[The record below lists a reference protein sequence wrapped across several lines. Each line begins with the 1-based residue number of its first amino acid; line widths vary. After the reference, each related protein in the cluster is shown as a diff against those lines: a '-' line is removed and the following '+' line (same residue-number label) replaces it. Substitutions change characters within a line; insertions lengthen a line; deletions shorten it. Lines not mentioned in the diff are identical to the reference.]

1 MSGIVGIFYLD
12 NRQVDRQQLGQ
23 LVDTLAHR
31 GPDGAKSWSQGAVGF
46 GHRMLWTTPESLL
59 ETLPLTN
66 ATGNVVLT
74 ADARIDNRDELI
86 DILELNDQ
94 PAETITDSQLILA
107 AYEQWGEDCPQYL
120 LGDFAFAI
128 WDEHRQTIF
137 CARDHFG
144 IKPLYYCL
152 QRGRVFCFASEIKAL
167 LSLPEIPHRVNEV
180 RIADYLY
187 PMLEDKS
194 ITAYEGIFRLPPAQT
209 LTVNTRGDLQLRIYW
224 SLPVGNEVQF
234 DSDEEYATAFRDIF
248 TEAVRCR
255 VRSAFPVGS
264 QLSGGLDSSSV
275 TCVAR
280 NLLQAE
286 DEQLHT
292 FSDVYDDVPECDER
306 PFMNEVLAQGG
317 VTPHYI
323 HSDRLG
329 PLSEWENMFPPDEE
343 PCLVGANAYLVWES
357 NRQTAKTGV
366 RVVLDGF
373 DGDTTVSHGTGY
385 FAELARQGK
394 WATFAAE
401 AQAISQHFDTTP
413 TSILYRFGLSYLEEL
428 ARQWNWIAFFKAARG
443 MGQHFKIRS
452 YTKLFLRHGLK
463 PIIPQGLLRI
473 WHALRGHNP
482 APEKDTSIAP
492 QFARRIGIS
501 DRDRLFQKSNRPI
514 TSDVE
519 EQLQAFNSGCFT
531 LVLEQVDRAA
541 AAFSLEFRHPFMDK
555 RLIEFCMAVPASQ
568 KLHQGWTRMIM
579 RRAMQDILPEAIQ
592 WRGGKTNLSANCFH
606 GLLKFNR
613 ELMDEVVRTELKTIE
628 TYIDVQAFQ
637 ESYNRI
643 LSEKEGSDEDVNQL
657 IRGLGLAIW
666 LRQTQTT
673 PEVSRTRDRIA
684 ESVPT

>member
-1 MSGIVGIFYLD
+1 MSGIVGIFYQD
-12 NRQVDRQQLGQ
+12 DRKVDRQQLGQ

-31 GPDGAKSWSQGAVGF
+31 GPDGARIWSQGSVGF
-46 GHRMLWTTPESLL
+46 GHRMLWTTPESSI
-59 ETLPLTN
+59 ETLPLAN

-74 ADARIDNRDELI
+74 ADARIDNRNELI
-86 DILELNDQ
+86 DILELRDR
-94 PAETITDSQLILA
+94 PAEKITDSQLILS
-107 AYEQWGEDCPQYL
+107 AYEKWGENCPQYL

-128 WDEHRQTIF
+128 WDERRQTIF

-152 QRGRVFCFASEIKAL
+152 QRGRVFCFASEIKTL
-167 LSLPEIPHRVNEV
+167 LSLPEIPRRVNEV

-209 LTVNTRGDLQLRIYW
+209 LTVNARGDIQLQTYW
-224 SLPVGNEVQF
+224 SLQVENELQF
-234 DSDEEYATAFRDIF
+234 ASDEDYAAAFRDIF

-286 DEQLHT
+286 GEQLHT

-323 HSDRLG
+323 HPDRLG
-329 PLSEWENMFPPDEE
+329 PLSEWENMFPADEE

-413 TSILYRFGLSYLEEL
+413 TSMLYRFGLSYLEEL
-428 ARQWNWIAFFKAARG
+428 ARQWKWIAFFKAARG

-482 APEKDTSIAP
+482 ASEKETSIAP

-501 DRDRLFQKSNRPI
+501 DRDRLFHKNDRPI

-519 EQLQAFNSGCFT
+519 EQLQAFKSGCFT

-592 WRGGKTNLSANCFH
+592 WRGGKTDLSANCFH

-643 LSEKEGSDEDVNQL
+643 LSEKEGSDGDVNQL
-657 IRGLGLAIW
+657 IRGIGLALW
-666 LRQTQTT
+666 LRQTQTA
-673 PEVSRTRDRIA
+673 P
-684 ESVPT
+684 